1 MFAAREKKPG
11 LRAQKHFRR
20 RARILRAAEQLFA
33 GKGYDGTRMSEIAEQ
48 AGVTTPTVF
57 NNFGSKVELLL
68 AVMVTAH
75 EAACARVDE
84 TRLAWRGDVAGG
96 LCEILRV
103 YLENM
108 DGILSKQAWRL
119 AEASYITMPDSEF
132 VRLFASID
140 ERNAAQLE
148 AFLAQAL
155 PEHLAQPGPPELLAR
170 TIYNNWVSRYVEFIR
185 DDDQSPE
192 QFHGLVERDVNGLL
206 DLVLNGAAPAA
217 RAGQPRE

>member
-1 MFAAREKKPG
+1 MFEAREKKLG
-11 LRAQKHFRR
+11 LRAQKHLRR
-20 RARILRAAEQLFA
+20 RAGILRVAQQLFSS
-33 GKGYDGTRMSEIAEQ
+33 KGYDDTRMSEIAEQ

-68 AVMVTAH
+68 AVIVTAH
-75 EAACARVDE
+75 EAACARADE
-84 TRLAWRGDVAGG
+84 TRTAWRGDVAGG
-96 LCEILRV
+96 VCEILRV

-132 VRLFASID
+132 VRMFASID

-155 PEHLAQPGPPELLAR
+155 PDRVMRPGTPALLAR
-170 TIYNNWVSRYVEFIR
+170 TIYSTWLSRYVEFIR
-185 DDDQSPE
+185 DDEQDPE
-192 QFHGLVERDVNGLL
+192 EFQGLVVRDVNGLL
-206 DLVLNGAAPAA
+206 ALILDPSAPPA
-217 RAGQPRE
+217 RAGQPGA